1 LLAEIRFFLDP
12 SFVASLPLICIM
24 QRACRASTLYRQISA
39 LARFRGRPEHGL
51 TQALACQEVIGAR
64 DMARSANYGVKH
76 MSSAPMPSKAGQ
88 GFFYPGPRQ
97 LKDIV
102 KLPLLNAHGASRV
115 REIWTEFHRDH
126 KSAVADI
133 LTADEFGTLMQRSQ
147 RCPFFVLPVPR
158 YVRSSWYRRLT
169 IDRIAADFRDCLR

>member
-1 LLAEIRFFLDP
+1 VSQMLR
-12 SFVASLPLICIM
+12 S
-24 QRACRASTLYRQISA
+24 
-39 LARFRGRPEHGL
+39 PEVFAA
-51 TQALACQEVIGAR
+51 QNMV
-64 DMARSANYGVKH
+64 RSANFGVKH
-76 MSSAPMPSKAGQ
+76 LSSVQMPSKAGQ

-115 REIWTEFHRDH
+115 REIWTEFHKDH
-126 KSAVADI
+126 KSAIADI

-158 YVRSSWYRRLT
+158 YVGSTRYTSSYPGSVKLNLKMPDTNEGVCKCNLGMEGTSQYWFS
-169 IDRIAADFRDCLR
+169 FRASTV